1 MSIRSL
7 YDIVKVDSD
16 KVFLIDL
23 NLPGTKSVTND
34 ADLVWDDIQKLYPGK
49 RIIYR
54 DTMGRW
60 DEMINEKSRPIRF
73 GLKHH
78 IGFKPYCETIP
89 EIK

>member
-60 DEMINEKSRPIRF
+60 DEMILGMFQYIN
-73 GLKHH
+73 
-78 IGFKPYCETIP
+78 FKPYYETIP